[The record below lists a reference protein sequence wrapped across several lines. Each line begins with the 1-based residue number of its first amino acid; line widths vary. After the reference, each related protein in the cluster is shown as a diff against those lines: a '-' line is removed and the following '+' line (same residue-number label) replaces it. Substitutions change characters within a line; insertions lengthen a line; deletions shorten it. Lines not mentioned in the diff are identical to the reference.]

1 MFEEN
6 LQLKIYKKEFTPVMF
21 EEKFQIKIYNII
33 KIALKTD

>member
-6 LQLKIYKKEFTPVMF
+6 LQLKINKKEFTPVMF